1 MNQSLYRKYRPG
13 KLSEIFGQ
21 EHIKKYFTNAVMKNQ
36 ISHAYI
42 FNGPRGTGK
51 TTVARIIAKTLN
63 CKNPDNG
70 NPCGLCSNCTSITSG
85 NNMDVIELDAAS
97 NRGID
102 EIRQIRDSANYRPV
116 SGNFKVYIIDEFHML
131 TKEAFNALLKTLEEP
146 PEHVVF
152 ILATTNLEKVPETI
166 ISRTQLINFK
176 NISKNEI
183 IENLKKVSAEEKI
196 DIDEESLDII
206 AKKANG
212 GMRDALSMLEQTIKF
227 SGEKISKNDTLN
239 ILGLYEDEFI
249 NDFINFIKNGNV
261 EKTTQILETIFE
273 QGKDPEVL
281 LEQAV
286 EKILKIIHDDRKA
299 SEYIKLARE
308 FTDISKDIKYSE
320 NKRVLFEVKIIL
332 LSFKNNNSSTLS
344 DVEKN
349 INSQSDLSEFSGE
362 EKSKLEKIS
371 DTYFSQ
377 NSKKFNPAIYYAIKI
392 SDIKEEENRIY
403 FNFDKNSE
411 IAYEILKKY
420 SNDLKLTVNSFY
432 TEHTEI
438 FINIEN
444 EIKSVQENNSMDT
457 LF

>member
-1 MNQSLYRKYRPG
+1 M
-13 KLSEIFGQ
+13 
-21 EHIKKYFTNAVMKNQ
+21 
-36 ISHAYI
+36 
-42 FNGPRGTGK
+42 
-51 TTVARIIAKTLN
+51 
-63 CKNPDNG
+63 
-70 NPCGLCSNCTSITSG
+70 
-85 NNMDVIELDAAS
+85 
-97 NRGID
+97 
-102 EIRQIRDSANYRPV
+102 
-116 SGNFKVYIIDEFHML
+116 
-131 TKEAFNALLKTLEEP
+131 
-146 PEHVVF
+146 
-152 ILATTNLEKVPETI
+152 
-166 ISRTQLINFK
+166 
-176 NISKNEI
+176 
-183 IENLKKVSAEEKI
+183 
-196 DIDEESLDII
+196 
-206 AKKANG
+206 
-212 GMRDALSMLEQTIKF
+212 
-227 SGEKISKNDTLN
+227 
-239 ILGLYEDEFI
+239 GLYEDEFI

-332 LSFKNNNSSTLS
+332 LSFKNNSSSTLS

-392 SDIKEEENRIY
+392 SDIREEENRIY